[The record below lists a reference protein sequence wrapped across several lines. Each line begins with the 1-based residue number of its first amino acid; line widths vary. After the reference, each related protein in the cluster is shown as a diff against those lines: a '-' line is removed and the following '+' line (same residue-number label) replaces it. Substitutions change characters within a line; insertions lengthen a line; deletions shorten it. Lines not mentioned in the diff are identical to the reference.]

1 MKVILLA
8 LALGLALVA
17 AGCGGDDEEAATE
30 TPTAEWAEGF
40 CAAIVGW
47 LAELETATGDLREY
61 RSLSQEAFD
70 QAGTDIRSSTED
82 LTAELR
88 ALGAPET
95 ESGEEA
101 RQAVETFATAA
112 EAGLA
117 DIEQAVD
124 DVFGGM
130 KIADAIVPVTA
141 ALTSINEA
149 YNTMFESLRKLE
161 QKKELQDAL
170 KDAESCD
177 ALSGGA

>member
-1 MKVILLA
+1 MKVTLLA
-8 LALGLALVA
+8 LVLGLALVA
-17 AGCGGDDEEAATE
+17 AGCGGEDDDAGAAP

-40 CAAIVGW
+40 CAAIVDW
-47 LAELETATGDLREY
+47 HAELQTATGELQNY
-61 RSLSQEAFD
+61 RSLSQEGFD
-70 QAGTDIRSSTED
+70 QAGTDIRSATED
-82 LTAELR
+82 LTSELR
-88 ALGAPET
+88 ALGAPDT

-130 KIADAIVPVTA
+130 KVSEAIVPVTA

-149 YNTMFESLRKLE
+149 YTTMFESLRMIK
-161 QKKELQDAL
+161 QKKELQNAL
-170 KDAESCD
+170 KNSESCD
-177 ALSGGA
+177 QLS

>member
-1 MKVILLA
+1 MKVPFCALVLA
-8 LALGLALVA
+8 LALVA
-17 AGCGGDDEEAATE
+17 AGCGGNDDETAEV
-30 TPTAEWAEGF
+30 TPTAQWAEGF
-40 CAAIVGW
+40 CTAIVDW
-47 LAELETATGDLREY
+47 LGALEAATGQLRNY
-61 RSLSQEAFD
+61 KSLSQEGFD
-70 QAGTDIRSSTED
+70 QAGTDIRSATED
-82 LTAELR
+82 LSAELR

-130 KIADAIVPVTA
+130 TISAAIVPVTA
-141 ALTSINEA
+141 ALTSINQA
-149 YNTMFESLRKLE
+149 YTALFESLRKLE
-161 QKKELQDAL
+161 PKKELQDAL

-177 ALSGGA
+177 ALSG

>member
-8 LALGLALVA
+8 LVLGLALAA
-17 AGCGGDDEEAATE
+17 AGCGGDGEEAATE

-40 CAAIVGW
+40 CAAIVDW
-47 LAELETATGDLREY
+47 LAELETATGELREY

-82 LTAELR
+82 LTAEIR

-170 KDAESCD
+170 KNAESCD